1 MIAVLLS
8 TYNGEEFLKEQL
20 DSLFFQSVKEFVL
33 VARDDGSR
41 DNTLKILKDY
51 AKKYENLILLPTN
64 ENLGIKKSF
73 EILLNY
79 ALNMKNIEFFM
90 FCDQDDVWMK
100 NKIEKSV
107 QLISDI
113 KGPALGH
120 TDLYVTDEN
129 LNVLHNSFWKYQH
142 INPSLNQL
150 NRILLQNTVT
160 GCSMI
165 INRPLAE
172 MSKFIPDEAIMHDWW
187 FALNAS
193 AFGKIIY
200 LNEPTIYYRQHCKN
214 DIGAQK
220 YGIRYLMKKLQN
232 QNFGLLDKNIL
243 QARKFYTLH
252 KDKLSLS
259 QKKILKNFI
268 ALQNMNF
275 FQKRLILF
283 KYKFFK
289 SGLLRNL
296 GLMVKI

>member
-8 TYNGEEFLKEQL
+8 TYNGEEFIKEQL

-33 VARDDGSR
+33 VVRDDGSS

-172 MSKFIPDEAIMHDWW
+172 MFKVIPDEAIMHDWW
-187 FALNAS
+187 FALHAS
-193 AFGKIIY
+193 AFGEIKY

-214 DIGAQK
+214 DTGAKK
-220 YGIRYLMKKLQN
+220 YGMQYVLKKIRKQES
-232 QNFGLLDKNIL
+232 GILDKNIL
-243 QARKFYTLH
+243 QAKKFYILH
-252 KDKLSLS
+252 REKLNFS
-259 QKKILKNFI
+259 QKSMLESFI
-268 ALQNMNF
+268 ALPGMNF
-275 FQKRLILF
+275 FQKRLTLF
-283 KYKFFK
+283 KYRFFK
-289 SGLLRNL
+289 YGFIRNL
-296 GLMVKI
+296 GLFLWI